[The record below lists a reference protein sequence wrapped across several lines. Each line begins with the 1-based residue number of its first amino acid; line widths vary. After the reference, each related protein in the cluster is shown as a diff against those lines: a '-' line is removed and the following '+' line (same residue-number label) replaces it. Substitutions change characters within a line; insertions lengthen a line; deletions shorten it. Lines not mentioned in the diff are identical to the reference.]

1 MEGGEVLVFGRVVR
15 AVHAGIEKDVEMG
28 GEGKVGK
35 SEDVVSVC
43 GGVVRT
49 KKECLQMCACAGEIC
64 VVGGQCGVGCRV
76 CCRVLELKVSC
87 ARYRG
92 W

>member
-1 MEGGEVLVFGRVVR
+1 MWRQKD
-15 AVHAGIEKDVEMG
+15 AV
-28 GEGKVGK
+28 K
-35 SEDVVSVC
+35 SKDVVSVC